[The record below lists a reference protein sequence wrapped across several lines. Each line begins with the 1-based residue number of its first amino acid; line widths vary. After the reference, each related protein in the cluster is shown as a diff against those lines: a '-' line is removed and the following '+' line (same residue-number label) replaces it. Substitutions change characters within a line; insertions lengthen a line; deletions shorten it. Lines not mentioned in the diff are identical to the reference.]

1 MCAKGVAD
9 LNRSK
14 TGTAC
19 RTGHQQRF
27 PGTKGCPLDEGMIG
41 RAMGA
46 KHRPRVIKIQSVRYR
61 IGMTRWHRDSP

>member
-9 LNRSK
+9 LNRSE
-14 TGTAC
+14 TSPAR
-19 RTGHQQRF
+19 RTGHEQRF

-46 KHRPRVIKIQSVRYR
+46 KHGSSVIKIQSVR
-61 IGMTRWHRDSP
+61 